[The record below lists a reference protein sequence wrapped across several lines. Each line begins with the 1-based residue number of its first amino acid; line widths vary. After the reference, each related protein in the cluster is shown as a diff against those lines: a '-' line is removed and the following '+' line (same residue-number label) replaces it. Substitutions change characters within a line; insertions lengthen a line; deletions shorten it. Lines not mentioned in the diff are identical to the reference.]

1 MRFKLIINPIAG
13 GRKGKTL
20 TEKILERLRSWG
32 ISFDHEFSRYIGHAT
47 EIARQSVKK
56 FDAVVAVGGDG
67 TVNEVVN
74 GIFGYNIPLG
84 ILPVGRG
91 NDFFKSINTS
101 RLLDVIIKPF
111 VETPKII
118 MADVGRI
125 NSRYFMNVAGVGF
138 DALVATIAEPIRF
151 LGPIAYLGSAIM
163 GLMKNRG
170 IKLHLNIDGE
180 KIDLNA
186 LLVAIANGKYFG
198 GGMKIAPEA
207 SPWDGKFDVCLIE
220 NTSRLEILKTLPKV
234 YSGEHTHHPKVKMLK
249 AEYIEIVS
257 SEKVPAEMDGEV
269 FYADR
274 IAVEVVP
281 KGIPLILSQK
291 QG

>member
-20 TEKILERLRSWG
+20 TEKILERLTSWG

-84 ILPVGRG
+84 ILPIGRG
-91 NDFFKSINTS
+91 NDFFKTINTS

-111 VETPKII
+111 IETPKII

-125 NSRYFMNVAGVGF
+125 NNRYFMNVAGVGF
-138 DALVATIAEPIRF
+138 DALVATIAEPVRF
-151 LGPIAYLGSAIM
+151 LGPIAYLGSTLI
-163 GLMKNRG
+163 GLIKNKG

-186 LLVAIANGKYFG
+186 LTVAIANGKYFG

-234 YSGEHTHHPKVKMLK
+234 YGGEHIHHPKVKMLK
-249 AEYIEIVS
+249 AEYVEVLS
-257 SEKVPAEMDGEV
+257 SEKIPAEMDGEV
-269 FYADR
+269 FYADK
-274 IAVEVVP
+274 IVVEVVP
-281 KGIPLILSQK
+281 KSIPLLLSQR
-291 QG
+291 